1 MKDKTFQGA
10 FELLTTP
17 KEYLLCGVILSLLLA
32 LNLYLEYLNY
42 QKLDF
47 SKPTSLN
54 AQILLQYPKTKD
66 QKTYFVLKLQSK
78 GMIFYATIKEP
89 LKNLQYRYAQFFGK
103 IKPCSFLESLKSCF
117 FQTYSFSL
125 TRKQDFKSHVRR
137 FIDSAHSSALVGNLY
152 RALFIGDSLNKDLRD
167 RANALG
173 INHLL
178 AISGFH
184 LGILSASVYFL
195 FSLFYTPLQKRYFP
209 YRNAFYDIGV
219 LVWVFLLGYLLLLDF
234 LPSFFRA
241 FLMGLLGFL
250 ACFFGVRLLSF
261 KLLILACCIAIAL
274 LPKLLFSVG
283 FLLSVCGVWYIFL
296 FLKHTQAFFKTSSFL
311 VRSFQIISLSVLVF
325 LNMLIIAH
333 AFFPMFS
340 PYQLFSIPLG
350 LIFIVFFP
358 LSLFLHAVGLGS
370 LLDSILNMPLTI
382 PTISVFSPLW
392 LLGVH
397 LFLTILSV
405 RFFKV
410 YLSMNVLSAGFFL
423 YCCYQYIIMPSLM
436 PSLIVG

>member
-10 FELLTTP
+10 FELLSTP
-17 KEYLLCGVILSLLLA
+17 KEYLWCGVVLSLLLA
-32 LNLYLEYLNY
+32 INLYLEYLNY

-78 GMIFYATIKEP
+78 GMIFYTTIKEP
-89 LKNLQYRYAQFFGK
+89 LKNLQYRHAQFFGK
-103 IKPCSFLESLKSCF
+103 IKSCSFLESLKSCF

-125 TRKQDFKSHVRR
+125 TRKHNFKSHVRH
-137 FIDSAHSSALVGNLY
+137 FIDSVHSNALVGNLY

-195 FSLFYTPLQKRYFP
+195 FSLFYTPLQQRYFP

-261 KLLILACCIAIAL
+261 KLLVLACCIAIAL

-296 FLKHTQAFFKTSSFL
+296 FLKHTQIFFKDSSFWM
-311 VRSFQIISLSVLVF
+311 RSFQAIALSVLVF

-370 LLDSILNMPLTI
+370 LLDHILSMPLTI
-382 PTISVFSPLW
+382 PTISIPSPLW
-392 LLGVH
+392 LLGAH
-397 LFLTILSV
+397 LFLTIVSV

-410 YLSMNVLSAGFFL
+410 YLSMNVLSTGFFL
-423 YCCYQYIIMPSLM
+423 YCCYQYIIMPS
-436 PSLIVG
+436 SIVG

>member
-10 FELLTTP
+10 FELLSTP
-17 KEYLLCGVILSLLLA
+17 KEYLWCGVVLSLLLA
-32 LNLYLEYLNY
+32 INLYLEYLNY
-42 QKLDF
+42 QKLDS

-78 GMIFYATIKEP
+78 GMIFYTTIKEP
-89 LKNLQYRYAQFFGK
+89 LKNLQYRHAHFFGR
-103 IKPCSFLESLKSCF
+103 IKSCSFLESLKSCF

-125 TRKQDFKSHVRR
+125 TRKHNFKSHVRH

-167 RANALG
+167 RANVLG

-250 ACFFGVRLLSF
+250 ACFFGVRILSF
-261 KLLILACCIAIAL
+261 KLLVLACCIAIAL

-296 FLKHTQAFFKTSSFL
+296 FLKHTQIFFKDSSFL
-311 VRSFQIISLSVLVF
+311 VRSFQAIVLSVLVF
-325 LNMLIIAH
+325 LNMLIVVH

-370 LLDSILNMPLTI
+370 LLDHFLSMPLTI
-382 PTISVFSPLW
+382 PTISVSSPLW
-392 LLGVH
+392 LLGAH
-397 LFLTILSV
+397 LFLTILSA

-410 YLSMNVLSAGFFL
+410 YLSMNVLSMGFFL
-423 YCCYQYIIMPSLM
+423 YCCYQYIIMPS
-436 PSLIVG
+436 SIVG

>member
-1 MKDKTFQGA
+1 MF
-10 FELLTTP
+10 
-17 KEYLLCGVILSLLLA
+17 LSLLLA

-78 GMIFYATIKEP
+78 GMIFYTTIKEP
-89 LKNLQYRYAQFFGK
+89 LKNLQYRHAQFFGK
-103 IKPCSFLESLKSCF
+103 IKSCSFLESLRSCF

-125 TRKQDFKSHVRR
+125 TRKHNFKSHLRH
-137 FIDSAHSSALVGNLY
+137 FIDSVHSNALVGNLY

-250 ACFFGVRLLSF
+250 ACFFGVRILSF
-261 KLLILACCIAIAL
+261 KLLVLACCIAIAL

-296 FLKHTQAFFKTSSFL
+296 FLKHTQIFFKNSSFL
-311 VRSFQIISLSVLVF
+311 MRSFQAISLSALVF
-325 LNMLIIAH
+325 LNMLIVVH

-370 LLDSILNMPLTI
+370 LFDNVLSMPLTI
-382 PTISVFSPLW
+382 PTISISSPLW

-410 YLSMNVLSAGFFL
+410 YLSMNVLSTGFFL
-423 YCCYQYIIMPSLM
+423 YCCYQYIIMPSL
-436 PSLIVG
+436 IVG

>member
-1 MKDKTFQGA
+1 MF
-10 FELLTTP
+10 
-17 KEYLLCGVILSLLLA
+17 LSLLLA
-32 LNLYLEYLNY
+32 INLYLEYLNY

-47 SKPTSLN
+47 LKPTSLN

-78 GMIFYATIKEP
+78 GMIFYTTIKEP
-89 LKNLQYRYAQFFGK
+89 LKNLQYRHAQFFGR
-103 IKPCSFLESLKSCF
+103 IKSCSFLESLKSCF

-125 TRKQDFKSHVRR
+125 TRKHNFKSHLRH
-137 FIDSAHSSALVGNLY
+137 FIDSAHSNALVGNLY
-152 RALFIGDSLNKDLRD
+152 RALFIGDNLNKDLRD

-184 LGILSASVYFL
+184 LGILSVSVYFL

-311 VRSFQIISLSVLVF
+311 MRSFQVISLSALVF

-358 LSLFLHAVGLGS
+358 LSLLLHAVGLGS
-370 LLDSILNMPLTI
+370 LLDHILNMPLAI
-382 PTISVFSPLW
+382 PTISISSPLW
-392 LLGVH
+392 LLGAH
-397 LFLTILSV
+397 LFLTILSA

-423 YCCYQYIIMPSLM
+423 YCCYQYIIMPSL
-436 PSLIVG
+436 IVS

>member
-1 MKDKTFQGA
+1 MCGA
-10 FELLTTP
+10 
-17 KEYLLCGVILSLLLA
+17 ILSLLLA
-32 LNLYLEYLNY
+32 FNLYLEYLNY

-78 GMIFYATIKEP
+78 GMIFYTTIKEP
-89 LKNLQYRYAQFFGK
+89 LKNLQYRHAQFFGK
-103 IKPCSFLESLKSCF
+103 IKPCFFLESLKSCF

-167 RANALG
+167 RANVLG

-296 FLKHTQAFFKTSSFL
+296 FLKHTQTFFKTSSFW
-311 VRSFQIISLSVLVF
+311 VRSFQIISLSALVF

-340 PYQLFSIPLG
+340 PYQFFSIPLG

-358 LSLFLHAVGLGS
+358 LSLLLHAVGLGS
-370 LLDSILNMPLTI
+370 LLDHILNMPLMI
-382 PTISVFSPLW
+382 PTISVYSPLW
-392 LLGVH
+392 LLGAH

-423 YCCYQYIIMPSLM
+423 YCCYQYIIMPS
-436 PSLIVG
+436 SIVG

>member
-17 KEYLLCGVILSLLLA
+17 KEYLVCGVILSLLLA
-32 LNLYLEYLNY
+32 INLYLEYLNY

-78 GMIFYATIKEP
+78 NMIFYTTIKEP
-89 LKNLQYRYAQFFGK
+89 LKNLQYRHAQFFGR
-103 IKPCSFLESLKSCF
+103 IKFCSFLESLKSCF

-125 TRKQDFKSHVRR
+125 TRKHNFKSHLRH
-137 FIDSAHSSALVGNLY
+137 FIDSVHSNALVGNLY

-250 ACFFGVRLLSF
+250 ACFFGVRILSF

-296 FLKHTQAFFKTSSFL
+296 FLKHTQIFFKNSSFL
-311 VRSFQIISLSVLVF
+311 RRFFQAIALSVLVF
-325 LNMLIIAH
+325 LNMLIVAH
-333 AFFPMFS
+333 VFFPMFS

-370 LLDSILNMPLTI
+370 LLDHFLSMPLTI
-382 PTISVFSPLW
+382 PTISISSPLW

-423 YCCYQYIIMPSLM
+423 YCCYQYIIIPS
-436 PSLIVG
+436 SIVG

>member
-17 KEYLLCGVILSLLLA
+17 KEYLWCGVFLSLLLA
-32 LNLYLEYLNY
+32 INLYLECLNY

-78 GMIFYATIKEP
+78 NMIFYTTIKEP
-89 LKNLQYRYAQFFGK
+89 LKNLQYRHAHFFGR
-103 IKPCSFLESLKSCF
+103 IKSCSFLESLKSCF

-125 TRKQDFKSHVRR
+125 TRKQDFKSHVRH
-137 FIDSAHSSALVGNLY
+137 FIDSAHSNALVGNLY

-250 ACFFGVRLLSF
+250 ACFFGVRILSF

-296 FLKHTQAFFKTSSFL
+296 FLKHTQIFFKDSSFL
-311 VRSFQIISLSVLVF
+311 VRSFQAIVLSVLVF
-325 LNMLIIAH
+325 LNMLIVAH

-370 LLDSILNMPLTI
+370 LLDHILSMPLTI
-382 PTISVFSPLW
+382 PTISVPSPLW

-410 YLSMNVLSAGFFL
+410 YLSMNVLSTGFFL
-423 YCCYQYIIMPSLM
+423 YCCYQYIIMPSL
-436 PSLIVG
+436 IVG

>member
-1 MKDKTFQGA
+1 MF
-10 FELLTTP
+10 
-17 KEYLLCGVILSLLLA
+17 LSLLLA
-32 LNLYLEYLNY
+32 INLYLEYLNY

-78 GMIFYATIKEP
+78 NMIFYTTIKEP
-89 LKNLQYRYAQFFGK
+89 LKNLQYRHAQFFGK
-103 IKPCSFLESLKSCF
+103 IKSCSFLESLKSCF

-125 TRKQDFKSHVRR
+125 TRKHNFKSHLCHS
-137 FIDSAHSSALVGNLY
+137 IDSTHSSALVGNLY

-195 FSLFYTPLQKRYFP
+195 FFLFYAPLQKRYFP

-261 KLLILACCIAIAL
+261 KLLVLACCIAIAL

-296 FLKHTQAFFKTSSFL
+296 FLKHTQIFFKDSSFL
-311 VRSFQIISLSVLVF
+311 MRSFQAIVLSVLVF
-325 LNMLIIAH
+325 LNMLIVAH

-370 LLDSILNMPLTI
+370 LLDHFLSMPLTI
-382 PTISVFSPLW
+382 PTISISSPLW
-392 LLGVH
+392 LLGAH
-397 LFLTILSV
+397 LFLTILSA

-423 YCCYQYIIMPSLM
+423 YCCYQYIIMPSL
-436 PSLIVG
+436 IVG

>member
-10 FELLTTP
+10 FELLSTP
-17 KEYLLCGVILSLLLA
+17 KEYLWCGVVLSLLLA
-32 LNLYLEYLNY
+32 INLYLECLNY

-78 GMIFYATIKEP
+78 NMIFYTTIKEP
-89 LKNLQYRYAQFFGK
+89 LKNLQYRHAQFFGK

-125 TRKQDFKSHVRR
+125 TRKHNFKSRLRH
-137 FIDSAHSSALVGNLY
+137 FIDSVHSNALVGNLY

-184 LGILSASVYFL
+184 LGILSVSVYFL

-219 LVWVFLLGYLLLLDF
+219 LVWFFLLGYLLLLDF

-261 KLLILACCIAIAL
+261 KLLVLACCIAIAL

-296 FLKHTQAFFKTSSFL
+296 FLKHTQNFFKDSSFL
-311 VRSFQIISLSVLVF
+311 KRSFQAIALSVLVF
-325 LNMLIIAH
+325 LNMLIVVH

-370 LLDSILNMPLTI
+370 LLDHILSMPLTI
-382 PTISVFSPLW
+382 PTISVPSPLW
-392 LLGVH
+392 LLGAH
-397 LFLTILSV
+397 LFLTILSA

-410 YLSMNVLSAGFFL
+410 YLSMNVLSMGFFL
-423 YCCYQYIIMPSLM
+423 YCCYQYIIMPSL
-436 PSLIVG
+436 IVG

>member
-17 KEYLLCGVILSLLLA
+17 KEYLLCGVFLSLLLA
-32 LNLYLEYLNY
+32 INLYLEYLNY

-78 GMIFYATIKEP
+78 GMIFYTTIKES
-89 LKNLQYRYAQFFGK
+89 LKNLQYRHAQFFGR
-103 IKPCSFLESLKSCF
+103 IKSCSFLESLKSCF

-125 TRKQDFKSHVRR
+125 TRKQDFKSHLRH
-137 FIDSAHSSALVGNLY
+137 FIDNAHSNALAGNLY

-296 FLKHTQAFFKTSSFL
+296 FLKHTQAFFKSSSFL
-311 VRSFQIISLSVLVF
+311 MRSFQAISLSTLVF

-370 LLDSILNMPLTI
+370 LLDHILNMPLAI
-382 PTISVFSPLW
+382 PTISISSPLW
-392 LLGVH
+392 LLGAH
-397 LFLTILSV
+397 LFLTILSA

-423 YCCYQYIIMPSLM
+423 YCCYQYIIMPSL
-436 PSLIVG
+436 IVG

>member
-89 LKNLQYRYAQFFGK
+89 LKNLQYRHAQFFGK
-103 IKPCSFLESLKSCF
+103 IKSCSFLESLKSCF

-125 TRKQDFKSHVRR
+125 TRKQDFKSHVRH

-311 VRSFQIISLSVLVF
+311 VRSFQVISLSALVF

-358 LSLFLHAVGLGS
+358 LSLLLHAVGLGS
-370 LLDSILNMPLTI
+370 LLDRILNMPLMI

-397 LFLTILSV
+397 LFLTILSA

-423 YCCYQYIIMPSLM
+423 YCCYQYIIMPSL
-436 PSLIVG
+436 IVG

>member
-17 KEYLLCGVILSLLLA
+17 KEYLWCGVFLSLLLV

-47 SKPTSLN
+47 SKPTSLS

-78 GMIFYATIKEP
+78 NMIFYTTIKEP
-89 LKNLQYRYAQFFGK
+89 LKNLQYRHAHFFGR
-103 IKPCSFLESLKSCF
+103 IKSCSFLESLKSCF

-125 TRKQDFKSHVRR
+125 TRKQDFKSHARH
-137 FIDSAHSSALVGNLY
+137 FIDSAHSNALVGNLY

-311 VRSFQIISLSVLVF
+311 ARSFQAISLSALVF
-325 LNMLIIAH
+325 LNMLIVVH

-370 LLDSILNMPLTI
+370 LLDRILSMPLTI
-382 PTISVFSPLW
+382 PTISISSPLW

-397 LFLTILSV
+397 LFLTILSA
-405 RFFKV
+405 RSFKV

-423 YCCYQYIIMPSLM
+423 YCCYQYIIMPSL
-436 PSLIVG
+436 IVG

>member
-10 FELLTTP
+10 FELLSTP
-17 KEYLLCGVILSLLLA
+17 KEYLWCGVVLSLLLA
-32 LNLYLEYLNY
+32 INLYLEYLNY

-78 GMIFYATIKEP
+78 NMIFYTTIKEP
-89 LKNLQYRYAQFFGK
+89 LKNLQYRHAHFFGR
-103 IKPCSFLESLKSCF
+103 IKSCSFLESLKSCF

-125 TRKQDFKSHVRR
+125 TRKQDFKSRLRH
-137 FIDSAHSSALVGNLY
+137 FIDSVHSNALVGNLY

-184 LGILSASVYFL
+184 LGILSMSMYFL

-261 KLLILACCIAIAL
+261 KLLVLACCIAIAL

-311 VRSFQIISLSVLVF
+311 ARSFQAISLSALVF

-370 LLDSILNMPLTI
+370 LLDRLLSMPLTI
-382 PTISVFSPLW
+382 PTISVPSPLW

-397 LFLTILSV
+397 LCLTILSV
-405 RFFKV
+405 RSFKV
-410 YLSMNVLSAGFFL
+410 YLSMNVLSMGFFL
-423 YCCYQYIIMPSLM
+423 YCCYQYIIMPSL
-436 PSLIVG
+436 IVG

>member
-47 SKPTSLN
+47 SKPTNLN

-78 GMIFYATIKEP
+78 GMIFYTTIKEP

-103 IKPCSFLESLKSCF
+103 IKPCSFLESLRSCF

-250 ACFFGVRLLSF
+250 ACFFRVRLLSF

-311 VRSFQIISLSVLVF
+311 ARSFQVISLSVLVF

-358 LSLFLHAVGLGS
+358 LSLILHAVGLGS
-370 LLDSILNMPLTI
+370 LLDPILNMPLTI
-382 PTISVFSPLW
+382 PTISISSPLW
-392 LLGVH
+392 LLGAH
-397 LFLTILSV
+397 LFLTILSA

-423 YCCYQYIIMPSLM
+423 YCCYQYIIMPSL
-436 PSLIVG
+436 IVG

>member
-17 KEYLLCGVILSLLLA
+17 KEYLWCGVILSLLLA
-32 LNLYLEYLNY
+32 INLYLEYLNY

-78 GMIFYATIKEP
+78 GMIFYTTIKEP
-89 LKNLQYRYAQFFGK
+89 LKNLQYRHAQFFGR
-103 IKPCSFLESLKSCF
+103 IKSCSFLESLKSCF

-125 TRKQDFKSHVRR
+125 TRKQDFKSHVRH

-184 LGILSASVYFL
+184 LGILSVSVYFL

-296 FLKHTQAFFKTSSFL
+296 FLKHTEIFFKTSSFL
-311 VRSFQIISLSVLVF
+311 MRSLQAISLSTLVF

-370 LLDSILNMPLTI
+370 LLDRILSMPLTI
-382 PTISVFSPLW
+382 PTISIPSPLW
-392 LLGVH
+392 LLGAH
-397 LFLTILSV
+397 LFLTILSA

-423 YCCYQYIIMPSLM
+423 YCCYQYIIMPSL
-436 PSLIVG
+436 IVG

>member
-17 KEYLLCGVILSLLLA
+17 KEYLWCGVFLSLLLA
-32 LNLYLEYLNY
+32 INLYLEYLNY

-47 SKPTSLN
+47 SKPTSLS

-78 GMIFYATIKEP
+78 GMIFYTTIKEP
-89 LKNLQYRYAQFFGK
+89 LKNLQYRHAHFFGR
-103 IKPCSFLESLKSCF
+103 IKSCSFLESLKSCF

-125 TRKQDFKSHVRR
+125 TRKQDFKSHARH
-137 FIDSAHSSALVGNLY
+137 FIDSAHENALVGNLY

-167 RANALG
+167 KANALG

-184 LGILSASVYFL
+184 LGILSVSMYFL

-296 FLKHTQAFFKTSSFL
+296 FLKHTQIFFKDSSFWM
-311 VRSFQIISLSVLVF
+311 RSFQAISLSALVF
-325 LNMLIIAH
+325 LNMLIIVH

-370 LLDSILNMPLTI
+370 LLDDILSMPLTI
-382 PTISVFSPLW
+382 PTISVPSPLW
-392 LLGVH
+392 LLGAH
-397 LFLTILSV
+397 LFLTILSA

-423 YCCYQYIIMPSLM
+423 YCCYQYIIMPSL
-436 PSLIVG
+436 IVG

>member
-10 FELLTTP
+10 FELLSTP
-17 KEYLLCGVILSLLLA
+17 KEYLWCGVVLSLLLA
-32 LNLYLEYLNY
+32 INLYLEYLNY

-47 SKPTSLN
+47 SKPTSLS
-54 AQILLQYPKTKD
+54 AQILLQYPKIKD

-78 GMIFYATIKEP
+78 GMIFYTTIKEP
-89 LKNLQYRYAQFFGK
+89 LKNLQYRHAQFFGR
-103 IKPCSFLESLKSCF
+103 IKSCSFLESLKSCF

-125 TRKQDFKSHVRR
+125 TRKHNFKSHLRH
-137 FIDSAHSSALVGNLY
+137 FIDSAHSSTLVGNLY

-250 ACFFGVRLLSF
+250 ACFFGVRILSF
-261 KLLILACCIAIAL
+261 KLLVLACCIAIAL

-296 FLKHTQAFFKTSSFL
+296 FLKHTQIFFKDSSFL
-311 VRSFQIISLSVLVF
+311 KRSFQAIVLSVLVF
-325 LNMLIIAH
+325 LNMLIVAH

-370 LLDSILNMPLTI
+370 LLDHFLSMPLTI
-382 PTISVFSPLW
+382 PTISISSPLW

-397 LFLTILSV
+397 LFLTILSA

-410 YLSMNVLSAGFFL
+410 YLSMNVLSMGFFL
-423 YCCYQYIIMPSLM
+423 YCCYQYIIMPS
-436 PSLIVG
+436 SIVG

>member
-17 KEYLLCGVILSLLLA
+17 KEYLLCGVFLSLLLA
-32 LNLYLEYLNY
+32 INLYLEYLNY
-42 QKLDF
+42 QKIDF

-78 GMIFYATIKEP
+78 GMIFYSTIKEP

-103 IKPCSFLESLKSCF
+103 IKPCSFLESLRSCF

-125 TRKQDFKSHVRR
+125 TRKQDFKSHVRH

-195 FSLFYTPLQKRYFP
+195 FSLFYAPLQKRYFP

-261 KLLILACCIAIAL
+261 KLLTLACCIAIAL

-311 VRSFQIISLSVLVF
+311 ARSFQVIILSVLVF

-370 LLDSILNMPLTI
+370 LLDRILNMPLTI
-382 PTISVFSPLW
+382 PTISIPSPLW

-397 LFLTILSV
+397 LFLTILSA

-423 YCCYQYIIMPSLM
+423 YCCYQYIIMPS
-436 PSLIVG
+436 SIVG

>member
-17 KEYLLCGVILSLLLA
+17 KEYLLYGVILSLLLA

-78 GMIFYATIKEP
+78 GMIFYSTIKEP

-125 TRKQDFKSHVRR
+125 TRKQDFKSHVRH
-137 FIDSAHSSALVGNLY
+137 FIDNAHSSALAGNLY

-311 VRSFQIISLSVLVF
+311 ARSLQVISLSALIF
-325 LNMLIIAH
+325 LNMLIIVH

-358 LSLFLHAVGLGS
+358 LSLFLHVVGLGS

-392 LLGVH
+392 LLVVH

-410 YLSMNVLSAGFFL
+410 YLSMNVLSVGFFL
-423 YCCYQYIIMPSLM
+423 YCCYQYIIMPSL
-436 PSLIVG
+436 IVG

>member
-78 GMIFYATIKEP
+78 GMIFYTTIKEP

-125 TRKQDFKSHVRR
+125 TRKQDFKSHVRH

-184 LGILSASVYFL
+184 LGILSVSVYFL

-311 VRSFQIISLSVLVF
+311 MRSFQAIALSVLVF
-325 LNMLIIAH
+325 LNMLIIVH

-392 LLGVH
+392 LLGTH
-397 LFLTILSV
+397 LFLTILST

-410 YLSMNVLSAGFFL
+410 YVSMNVLSAGFFL
-423 YCCYQYIIMPSLM
+423 YCCYQYIIML
-436 PSLIVG
+436 SLIVG

>member
-10 FELLTTP
+10 FELLSTP
-17 KEYLLCGVILSLLLA
+17 KEYLWCGVFLSLLLA
-32 LNLYLEYLNY
+32 INLYLEYLNY

-66 QKTYFVLKLQSK
+66 QKTYFVLKLQSN
-78 GMIFYATIKEP
+78 GMIFYTTIKEP
-89 LKNLQYRYAQFFGK
+89 LKNLQYRHAQFFGR
-103 IKPCSFLESLKSCF
+103 IKSCSFLESLKSCF

-125 TRKQDFKSHVRR
+125 TRKQDFKSHLRHS
-137 FIDSAHSSALVGNLY
+137 IDNAHSNALVGNLY

-184 LGILSASVYFL
+184 LGILSVSVYFL

-296 FLKHTQAFFKTSSFL
+296 FLKHTQIFFKDSSFL
-311 VRSFQIISLSVLVF
+311 MRSFQAIVLSVLVF
-325 LNMLIIAH
+325 FNMLIVAH
-333 AFFPMFS
+333 AFFPIFS

-358 LSLFLHAVGLGS
+358 LNLFLHAVGLGS
-370 LLDSILNMPLTI
+370 LLDHFLSMPLTI
-382 PTISVFSPLW
+382 PTISVSSPLW
-392 LLGVH
+392 LLGAH
-397 LFLTILSV
+397 LFLTILSA

-410 YLSMNVLSAGFFL
+410 YLSMNVLSVGFFL
-423 YCCYQYIIMPSLM
+423 YCCYQYIIMPSL
-436 PSLIVG
+436 IVG

>member
-1 MKDKTFQGA
+1 MKDKTFQWA
-10 FELLTTP
+10 FELLATP
-17 KEYLLCGVILSLLLA
+17 KEYLWCGVILSLVLA
-32 LNLYLEYLNY
+32 INLYLEYLNY

-78 GMIFYATIKEP
+78 GMIFYTTIKEP
-89 LKNLQYRYAQFFGK
+89 LKNLQYRHAQFFGR
-103 IKPCSFLESLKSCF
+103 IKSCSFLESLKSCF

-125 TRKQDFKSHVRR
+125 TRKQDFKSHLRH
-137 FIDSAHSSALVGNLY
+137 FIDSAHSNALVGNLY

-184 LGILSASVYFL
+184 LGILSMSVYFL

-250 ACFFGVRLLSF
+250 ACFFGIRILSF
-261 KLLILACCIAIAL
+261 KLLVLACCIAIAL

-296 FLKHTQAFFKTSSFL
+296 FLKHTQIFFKTSSFL
-311 VRSFQIISLSVLVF
+311 MRSFQAIAISVLVF
-325 LNMLIIAH
+325 LNMLIVVH

-370 LLDSILNMPLTI
+370 LLDNVLSMPLTI
-382 PTISVFSPLW
+382 PTISVSSPLW
-392 LLGVH
+392 LLGAH
-397 LFLTILSV
+397 LFLTIVSA

-423 YCCYQYIIMPSLM
+423 YCCYQYIIMPS
-436 PSLIVG
+436 SIVG

>member
-17 KEYLLCGVILSLLLA
+17 KEYLWCGVFLSLLLA
-32 LNLYLEYLNY
+32 INLYLEYLNY
-42 QKLDF
+42 QRLDF

-78 GMIFYATIKEP
+78 GMIFYTTIKEP
-89 LKNLQYRYAQFFGK
+89 LKNLQYRHAQFFGK
-103 IKPCSFLESLKSCF
+103 IKFCSFLESLKSCF

-125 TRKQDFKSHVRR
+125 TRKHNFKSHVRH

-167 RANALG
+167 KANALG

-184 LGILSASVYFL
+184 LGILSVSVYFL

-296 FLKHTQAFFKTSSFL
+296 FLKHTEIFFKTSSFL
-311 VRSFQIISLSVLVF
+311 RRSFQAIVLSVLVF
-325 LNMLIIAH
+325 LNMLIVAH

-370 LLDSILNMPLTI
+370 LLDHILSMPLTI
-382 PTISVFSPLW
+382 PTISVPSPLW
-392 LLGVH
+392 LLWVH
-397 LFLTILSV
+397 LFLTILSA

-410 YLSMNVLSAGFFL
+410 YLSMNVLSMGFFL
-423 YCCYQYIIMPSLM
+423 YCCYQYIIMPSL
-436 PSLIVG
+436 IVG

>member
-78 GMIFYATIKEP
+78 GMIVYTTIKEP

-103 IKPCSFLESLKSCF
+103 IKPCSFLESLRSCF
-117 FQTYSFSL
+117 LQTYSFSL
-125 TRKQDFKSHVRR
+125 TRKQDFKSHVRH

-184 LGILSASVYFL
+184 LGILSASVYFI

-311 VRSFQIISLSVLVF
+311 VRSFQVISLSVLVF

-350 LIFIVFFP
+350 LIFVVFFP

-397 LFLTILSV
+397 LFLTILSA

-423 YCCYQYIIMPSLM
+423 YCCYQYIIMPSL
-436 PSLIVG
+436 IIG

>member
-1 MKDKTFQGA
+1 MKDKTFHGA

-17 KEYLLCGVILSLLLA
+17 KEYLWCGVFLSLLLA
-32 LNLYLEYLNY
+32 INLCLEYLNY

-47 SKPTSLN
+47 SKPTSLS

-78 GMIFYATIKEP
+78 NMIFYTTIKEP

-125 TRKQDFKSHVRR
+125 TRKQDFKSHARH

-311 VRSFQIISLSVLVF
+311 ARSFQAIALSVLMF

-370 LLDSILNMPLTI
+370 LLDPILNMPLTI
-382 PTISVFSPLW
+382 PTISIPSPLW
-392 LLGVH
+392 LLGAH

-423 YCCYQYIIMPSLM
+423 YCCYQYIIMPS
-436 PSLIVG
+436 SIVG

>member
-1 MKDKTFQGA
+1 MKDKTFHGA

-17 KEYLLCGVILSLLLA
+17 KEYLWCGVFLSLLLA
-32 LNLYLEYLNY
+32 INLYLEYLNY

-78 GMIFYATIKEP
+78 GMIFYSTIKEP
-89 LKNLQYRYAQFFGK
+89 LKNLQYRHAQFFGK
-103 IKPCSFLESLKSCF
+103 IKSCSFLESLKSCF

-125 TRKQDFKSHVRR
+125 TRKHNFKSHARH

-184 LGILSASVYFL
+184 LGILSMSVYFL

-261 KLLILACCIAIAL
+261 KLLVLACCIAIAL

-296 FLKHTQAFFKTSSFL
+296 FLKHTQIFFKTSSFL
-311 VRSFQIISLSVLVF
+311 RRSFQAISLSALVF

-370 LLDSILNMPLTI
+370 LLDHILSMPLTI
-382 PTISVFSPLW
+382 PTISVPSPLW

-397 LFLTILSV
+397 LFLTILSA

-423 YCCYQYIIMPSLM
+423 YCCYQYIIMPSL
-436 PSLIVG
+436 IVG

>member
-10 FELLTTP
+10 FELLATP
-17 KEYLLCGVILSLLLA
+17 KEYLWCGVFLSLLLA
-32 LNLYLEYLNY
+32 INLYLEYLNY

-47 SKPTSLN
+47 SKPTSLST
-54 AQILLQYPKTKD
+54 QILLQYPKTKD

-78 GMIFYATIKEP
+78 GMIFYTTIKEP
-89 LKNLQYRYAQFFGK
+89 LKNLQYRHAHFFGR
-103 IKPCSFLESLKSCF
+103 IKSCSFLESLKSCF

-125 TRKQDFKSHVRR
+125 TRKQDFKSHARH
-137 FIDSAHSSALVGNLY
+137 FIDSVHSNALVGNLY

-184 LGILSASVYFL
+184 LGILGASVYFL

-250 ACFFGVRLLSF
+250 ACFFGVRILSF

-296 FLKHTQAFFKTSSFL
+296 FLKHTQIFFKTSSFL
-311 VRSFQIISLSVLVF
+311 RRSFQVISLSVLVF

-370 LLDSILNMPLTI
+370 LLDHFLSMPLTI
-382 PTISVFSPLW
+382 PTISVPSPLW
-392 LLGVH
+392 LLGTH
-397 LFLTILSV
+397 LFLTILSA

-410 YLSMNVLSAGFFL
+410 YLSMNVLSMGFFL
-423 YCCYQYIIMPSLM
+423 YCCYQYIIMPS
-436 PSLIVG
+436 SIVG

>member
-32 LNLYLEYLNY
+32 FNLYLEYLNY

-78 GMIFYATIKEP
+78 GMIFYSTIKEP

-125 TRKQDFKSHVRR
+125 TRKQDFKSHVRH
-137 FIDSAHSSALVGNLY
+137 FIDSTHSSALVGNLY

-311 VRSFQIISLSVLVF
+311 VRSFQVISLSVLVF

-350 LIFIVFFP
+350 LIFVVFFP

-392 LLGVH
+392 LLGAH
-397 LFLTILSV
+397 LFLTILSA

-423 YCCYQYIIMPSLM
+423 YCCYQYIIMPSL
-436 PSLIVG
+436 IVG

>member
-78 GMIFYATIKEP
+78 GMIFYSTIKEP

-125 TRKQDFKSHVRR
+125 TRKQDFKSHVRH
-137 FIDSAHSSALVGNLY
+137 FIDSAHSSVLVGNLY

-261 KLLILACCIAIAL
+261 KLLTLACCIAIAL

-311 VRSFQIISLSVLVF
+311 VRSFQVISLSVLVF

-382 PTISVFSPLW
+382 PTIFVFSPLW
-392 LLGVH
+392 LLGAH
-397 LFLTILSV
+397 LFLTILSA

-423 YCCYQYIIMPSLM
+423 YCCYQYIIMPS
-436 PSLIVG
+436 SIVG

>member
-17 KEYLLCGVILSLLLA
+17 KEYLWCGVFLSLLLA
-32 LNLYLEYLNY
+32 INLYLEYLNY

-47 SKPTSLN
+47 SKPTSLS

-78 GMIFYATIKEP
+78 NMIFYTTIKEP
-89 LKNLQYRYAQFFGK
+89 LKNLQYRHAQFFGK

-125 TRKQDFKSHVRR
+125 TRKQDFKSRLRHS
-137 FIDSAHSSALVGNLY
+137 IDSAHSNALVGNLY

-250 ACFFGVRLLSF
+250 ACFFGVRILSF

-296 FLKHTQAFFKTSSFL
+296 FLKHTQIFFKDSSFFK
-311 VRSFQIISLSVLVF
+311 RSFQAIALSVLVF

-370 LLDSILNMPLTI
+370 LLDHFLSMPLTI
-382 PTISVFSPLW
+382 PTISVSSPLW
-392 LLGVH
+392 LLGAH
-397 LFLTILSV
+397 LFLTILST

-410 YLSMNVLSAGFFL
+410 YLSMSILSAGFFL
-423 YCCYQYIIMPSLM
+423 YCCYQYIIMPSL
-436 PSLIVG
+436 IVG

>member
-17 KEYLLCGVILSLLLA
+17 KEYLWCGVFLSLLLA
-32 LNLYLEYLNY
+32 INLYLEYLNY
-42 QKLDF
+42 QRLDF

-78 GMIFYATIKEP
+78 NMIFYTTIKEP
-89 LKNLQYRYAQFFGK
+89 LKNLQYRHAQFFGK
-103 IKPCSFLESLKSCF
+103 IKSCSFLESLKSCF

-125 TRKQDFKSHVRR
+125 TRKHNFKSRLRH
-137 FIDSAHSSALVGNLY
+137 FIDSAHSNALVGNLY

-184 LGILSASVYFL
+184 LGILSVSVYFL

-296 FLKHTQAFFKTSSFL
+296 FLKHTQIFFKTSSFL
-311 VRSFQIISLSVLVF
+311 MRSFQAIALSVLVF
-325 LNMLIIAH
+325 LNMLIVAH

-370 LLDSILNMPLTI
+370 LLDHLLNMPLTI
-382 PTISVFSPLW
+382 PTISVPSPLW

-397 LFLTILSV
+397 LFLTILSA
-405 RFFKV
+405 RSFKV

-423 YCCYQYIIMPSLM
+423 YCCYQYIIMPSL
-436 PSLIVG
+436 IVG

>member
-10 FELLTTP
+10 FDLLSTP
-17 KEYLLCGVILSLLLA
+17 KEYLWCGVILSLLLA
-32 LNLYLEYLNY
+32 INLYLEYLNR

-47 SKPTSLN
+47 SKPTILN

-78 GMIFYATIKEP
+78 GMIFYTTIKEP

-125 TRKQDFKSHVRR
+125 TRKQDFKSHLRH
-137 FIDSAHSSALVGNLY
+137 FIDSAHSNALVGNLY

-167 RANALG
+167 RANVLG

-184 LGILSASVYFL
+184 LGILSMSVYFL

-250 ACFFGVRLLSF
+250 ACFFGVRILSF

-296 FLKHTQAFFKTSSFL
+296 FLKHTQIFFKDSSFL
-311 VRSFQIISLSVLVF
+311 KRSFQAIVLSVLVF
-325 LNMLIIAH
+325 LNMLIVAH

-350 LIFIVFFP
+350 LIFIAFFP

-370 LLDSILNMPLTI
+370 LLDNILNMPLTI
-382 PTISVFSPLW
+382 PTISVSSPLW
-392 LLGVH
+392 LLGAH
-397 LFLTILSV
+397 LFLTILSA

-410 YLSMNVLSAGFFL
+410 YLSMNVLSMGFFL
-423 YCCYQYIIMPSLM
+423 YCCYQYIIMPS
-436 PSLIVG
+436 SIVG

>member
-17 KEYLLCGVILSLLLA
+17 KEYLLCGVFLSLLLA
-32 LNLYLEYLNY
+32 INLYLGYLNY

-78 GMIFYATIKEP
+78 GMIFYSTIKEP

-125 TRKQDFKSHVRR
+125 TRKQDFKSHVRH
-137 FIDSAHSSALVGNLY
+137 FIDSAHSSVLVGNLY

-184 LGILSASVYFL
+184 LGILSTSVYFL

-311 VRSFQIISLSVLVF
+311 MRSFQVVSLSALVF
-325 LNMLIIAH
+325 LNMLIIVH

-350 LIFIVFFP
+350 LIFVVFFP
-358 LSLFLHAVGLGS
+358 LSLLLHAVGLGS
-370 LLDSILNMPLTI
+370 LLDRLLNMPLTI

-392 LLGVH
+392 LLGTH
-397 LFLTILSV
+397 LFLTILSA

-410 YLSMNVLSAGFFL
+410 YVSMNVLSAGFFL
-423 YCCYQYIIMPSLM
+423 YCCYQYIIMPSL
-436 PSLIVG
+436 IVG

>member
-10 FELLTTP
+10 FELLSTP
-17 KEYLLCGVILSLLLA
+17 KEYLWCGVVLSLVLA
-32 LNLYLEYLNY
+32 INLYLEYLNH

-78 GMIFYATIKEP
+78 GMIFYTTIKEP
-89 LKNLQYRYAQFFGK
+89 LKNLQYRHVQFFGK

-125 TRKQDFKSHVRR
+125 TRKHNFKSHVRH
-137 FIDSAHSSALVGNLY
+137 FIDSAHSSALAGNLY

-261 KLLILACCIAIAL
+261 KLLVLACCIAIAL

-296 FLKHTQAFFKTSSFL
+296 FLKHTQIFFKNSSFL
-311 VRSFQIISLSVLVF
+311 KRSFQAIALSALVF

-370 LLDSILNMPLTI
+370 LLDDILSMPLTI
-382 PTISVFSPLW
+382 PTISVSSPLW
-392 LLGVH
+392 LLGAH
-397 LFLTILSV
+397 LCLTILST

-423 YCCYQYIIMPSLM
+423 YCCYQYIII

>member
-10 FELLTTP
+10 FELLATP
-17 KEYLLCGVILSLLLA
+17 KEYLWCGVVLSLLLA
-32 LNLYLEYLNY
+32 ISLYLEYLNH

-78 GMIFYATIKEP
+78 GMIFYTTIKEP
-89 LKNLQYRYAQFFGK
+89 LKNLQYRHAHFFGK
-103 IKPCSFLESLKSCF
+103 IKSCSFLESLKSCF

-125 TRKQDFKSHVRR
+125 TRKHNFKSHLRH
-137 FIDSAHSSALVGNLY
+137 FIDSAHSNALVGNLY

-250 ACFFGVRLLSF
+250 ACFFGVRILSF
-261 KLLILACCIAIAL
+261 KLLVLACCIAIAL

-296 FLKHTQAFFKTSSFL
+296 FLKHTQIFFKDSSFL
-311 VRSFQIISLSVLVF
+311 MRSFQAIALSVLVF
-325 LNMLIIAH
+325 LNMLIVAH

-370 LLDSILNMPLTI
+370 LLDHILSMPLTI
-382 PTISVFSPLW
+382 PTISVSSPLW
-392 LLGVH
+392 LLGAH
-397 LFLTILSV
+397 LFLTVLSA

-410 YLSMNVLSAGFFL
+410 YLSMNGLSMGFFL
-423 YCCYQYIIMPSLM
+423 YCCYQYIIMPS
-436 PSLIVG
+436 SIVG

>member
-10 FELLTTP
+10 FELLSTP
-17 KEYLLCGVILSLLLA
+17 KEYLWCGVFLSLLLA
-32 LNLYLEYLNY
+32 INLYLEYLNY

-78 GMIFYATIKEP
+78 GMIFYTTIKEP
-89 LKNLQYRYAQFFGK
+89 LKNLQYRHAQFFGR
-103 IKPCSFLESLKSCF
+103 IKSCSFLESLKSCF

-125 TRKQDFKSHVRR
+125 TRKQDFKSHVRH
-137 FIDSAHSSALVGNLY
+137 FIDSVHSNALVGNLY

-195 FSLFYTPLQKRYFP
+195 FSLFYIPLQKRYFP

-296 FLKHTQAFFKTSSFL
+296 FLKHTQIFFKTSSFL
-311 VRSFQIISLSVLVF
+311 ARSFQAISLSALVF
-325 LNMLIIAH
+325 LNMLIVAH

-358 LSLFLHAVGLGS
+358 LSLLLHAVDLGS
-370 LLDSILNMPLTI
+370 LLDHFLSMPLTI
-382 PTISVFSPLW
+382 PTISIPSPLW

-397 LFLTILSV
+397 LLLTILST

-410 YLSMNVLSAGFFL
+410 YLSMNILSAGFFL
-423 YCCYQYIIMPSLM
+423 YCCYQYIIMPSL
-436 PSLIVG
+436 IVG

>member
-1 MKDKTFQGA
+1 M
-10 FELLTTP
+10 LSTP
-17 KEYLLCGVILSLLLA
+17 KEYLWCGVVLSLLLA
-32 LNLYLEYLNY
+32 INLYLEYLNH

-78 GMIFYATIKEP
+78 GMIFYTTIKEP
-89 LKNLQYRYAQFFGK
+89 LKNLQYRHAQFFGK
-103 IKPCSFLESLKSCF
+103 IKSCSFLESLKSCF

-125 TRKQDFKSHVRR
+125 TRKHNFKSHLRH
-137 FIDSAHSSALVGNLY
+137 FIDSVHSNALVGNLY

-167 RANALG
+167 KANALG

-250 ACFFGVRLLSF
+250 ACFFGVRILSF
-261 KLLILACCIAIAL
+261 KLLVLACCIAIAL

-283 FLLSVCGVWYIFL
+283 FLLSICGVWYIFL
-296 FLKHTQAFFKTSSFL
+296 FLKHTQIFFKDSSFFK
-311 VRSFQIISLSVLVF
+311 RSFQAIVLSVLVF
-325 LNMLIIAH
+325 LNMLIVAH

-370 LLDSILNMPLTI
+370 LLDHFLSMPLTI
-382 PTISVFSPLW
+382 STISVPSPLW

-397 LFLTILSV
+397 LFLTILSAH
-405 RFFKV
+405 FFKV
-410 YLSMNVLSAGFFL
+410 YLSMNVLSMGFFL
-423 YCCYQYIIMPSLM
+423 YCCYQYIIMPS
-436 PSLIVG
+436 SIVG

>member
-10 FELLTTP
+10 FELLATP
-17 KEYLLCGVILSLLLA
+17 KEYLWCGVFLSLLLA
-32 LNLYLEYLNY
+32 INLYLEYLNY

-47 SKPTSLN
+47 LKPTSLN

-78 GMIFYATIKEP
+78 GMIFYTTIKEP
-89 LKNLQYRYAQFFGK
+89 LKNLQYRHAQFFGK
-103 IKPCSFLESLKSCF
+103 IKSCSFLESLKSCF

-125 TRKQDFKSHVRR
+125 MRKQDFKSHLRH
-137 FIDSAHSSALVGNLY
+137 FIDSAHSNALVGNLY

-296 FLKHTQAFFKTSSFL
+296 FLKHTQAFFKTSSFWM
-311 VRSFQIISLSVLVF
+311 RSLQAISLSASVF

-370 LLDSILNMPLTI
+370 LLDHVLSMPLTI
-382 PTISVFSPLW
+382 PTISVPSPLW
-392 LLGVH
+392 LLGAH
-397 LFLTILSV
+397 LFLTILSA

-410 YLSMNVLSAGFFL
+410 YLSMNVLSMGFFL
-423 YCCYQYIIMPSLM
+423 YCCYQYIIMPSL
-436 PSLIVG
+436 IVG

>member
-10 FELLTTP
+10 FELLSTP
-17 KEYLLCGVILSLLLA
+17 KEYLWCGVVLSLLLA
-32 LNLYLEYLNY
+32 INLYLEYLNY

-78 GMIFYATIKEP
+78 GMIFYTTIKEP
-89 LKNLQYRYAQFFGK
+89 LKNLQYRHAQFFGK

-125 TRKQDFKSHVRR
+125 TRKQDFKSHLRH
-137 FIDSAHSSALVGNLY
+137 FIDSVHSNALVGNLY

-184 LGILSASVYFL
+184 LGILSMSVYFL

-250 ACFFGVRLLSF
+250 ACFFGVRILSF
-261 KLLILACCIAIAL
+261 KLLVLACCIAIAL

-296 FLKHTQAFFKTSSFL
+296 FLKHTQ
-311 VRSFQIISLSVLVF
+311 
-325 LNMLIIAH
+325 
-333 AFFPMFS
+333 
-340 PYQLFSIPLG
+340 
-350 LIFIVFFP
+350 
-358 LSLFLHAVGLGS
+358 
-370 LLDSILNMPLTI
+370 
-382 PTISVFSPLW
+382 
-392 LLGVH
+392 
-397 LFLTILSV
+397 
-405 RFFKV
+405 
-410 YLSMNVLSAGFFL
+410 FFL
-423 YCCYQYIIMPSLM
+423 KPL
-436 PSLIVG
+436 LF

>member
-17 KEYLLCGVILSLLLA
+17 KEYLLCGVFLSLLLA
-32 LNLYLEYLNY
+32 INLYLEYLNY

-78 GMIFYATIKEP
+78 GMIFYTTIKEP
-89 LKNLQYRYAQFFGK
+89 LKNLQYRHAQFFGR
-103 IKPCSFLESLKSCF
+103 IKPCFFLESLKSCF

-125 TRKQDFKSHVRR
+125 TRKQDFKSHLRH
-137 FIDSAHSSALVGNLY
+137 FIDSVHSNALVGNLY

-184 LGILSASVYFL
+184 LGILSTSVYFL

-311 VRSFQIISLSVLVF
+311 MRSFQAISLSALVF

-358 LSLFLHAVGLGS
+358 LSLLLHAVGLGS
-370 LLDSILNMPLTI
+370 LLDRILNMPLAI
-382 PTISVFSPLW
+382 PTISISSPLW
-392 LLGVH
+392 LLGAH

-423 YCCYQYIIMPSLM
+423 YCCYQYIIMPSL
-436 PSLIVG
+436 IVG